1 MMKYCL
7 PLAEIKRVTYNK
19 RRIEMNAKRT
29 SPITIVNS
37 LDVWGI
43 RKNAIPVNCNFSNI
57 IDKMSLLY
65 ISLGKILK

>member
-1 MMKYCL
+1 MVKYCL

-19 RRIEMNAKRT
+19 RIEMNAKRT
-29 SPITIVNS
+29 SPITSVNS
-37 LDVWGI
+37 LDVWGF

-65 ISLGKILK
+65 ISLGKMLK